1 LTRIRT
7 DVNALPSA
15 GALQDATAAAATPG
29 RTPGESARYRVSTK
43 RDTAAPPLSTRGDGR
58 PGRPESDT
66 IPGYLQQTYWW
77 AYVHPRAV
85 KFFERQWLVNLIL
98 WGNFDMLRD
107 AALDALGGRI
117 DGRTLQIACV
127 YGNFT
132 ATLAGRLVP
141 GASLDVVDVLPIQ
154 LQNLRAKLPASAPIS
169 LHRHDSAAMGFADS
183 VYDRAVLFFL
193 LHEQPA
199 EVRARTLGEALRV
212 VKPGG
217 KLVVVDY
224 HRPGWWHPLRYLFEP
239 VLRVLEPF
247 AMDLWNHEMTEWLPE
262 GFPAACIVKTNAY
275 GGLYQQLVITV
286 PTRD

>member
-1 LTRIRT
+1 MTRSRSEL
-7 DVNALPSA
+7 NALPVVESTPAAILMPVDADSA
-15 GALQDATAAAATPG
+15 GTRAAA
-29 RTPGESARYRVSTK
+29 
-43 RDTAAPPLSTRGDGR
+43 
-58 PGRPESDT
+58 

-85 KFFERQWLVNLIL
+85 RFFERQWLVNLIL
-98 WGNFDMLRD
+98 WGNFARLRN
-107 AALDALGGRI
+107 AALDALGRNI

-132 ATLAGRLVP
+132 ATLVDRLAP

-154 LQNLRAKLPASAPIS
+154 LQNLRTKLPASAPVTQH
-169 LHRHDSAAMGFADS
+169 LYDSTALGFADGT
-183 VYDRAVLFFL
+183 YDHAVLFFL

-199 EVRARTLGEALRV
+199 DVRARTLREALRV

-239 VLRVLEPF
+239 VLRALEPY
-247 AMDLWNHEMTEWLPE
+247 AMDLWNHEITEWLPE
-262 GFPAACIVKTNAY
+262 GFPEDHIHKQSYY
-275 GGLYQQLVITV
+275 GGLYQELIITV
-286 PTRD
+286 PAP